1 MTFGLKTIAAAA
13 ALAVGMTSV
22 ASAQTLRVAH
32 VDPDDW
38 TASKKGAAAH
48 IFKNI
53 VEGETDLT
61 VELFPAG
68 ALGNETELV
77 AQAQEGLTQVAIVSG
92 AMSKVCAA
100 AGVLDIPYTFS
111 SATIAWDVLDGEF
124 GDALAEHCLAE
135 TGLRTLAYGET
146 GFRNFTNG
154 TREIRS
160 PEDMEGLKFRVQ
172 PIPLY
177 VEMVKGLGGEPTP
190 IAWTELPNA
199 LSTGVV
205 DGQENPVGTI
215 YNNGL
220 HKLQKY
226 MTLDG
231 HVYAADFIVISD
243 EFYETLSPA
252 EQAVVKKAARVAGN
266 MGRSIQQWGTAE
278 GVLKVQEEGMQVY
291 SPTADEIAAFA
302 AKAQPA
308 VVEYLRGELGD
319 DAVWIDRLKRPLPQ
333 RNNLTI
339 LRGSRFRAA
348 PNSIYDPQERV
359 PIWTRS
365 TVAFN
370 ACLPLA
376 QDCRWRWFLRSF
388 SSTPC
393 VAIRWVNRSPGAKNC
408 RSI

>member
-1 MTFGLKTIAAAA
+1 MTFNFTKLAATA
-13 ALAVGMTSV
+13 ALAIGLTT
-22 ASAQTLRVAH
+22 AAGAQTIRVAH

-77 AQAQEGLTQVAIVSG
+77 GQAQEGLTQVVLVSG
-92 AMSKVCAA
+92 AMSKVCPA

-111 SATIAWDVLDGEF
+111 SATIAWDVLDGDF
-124 GDALAEHCLAE
+124 GDALAEHCLAQ

-146 GFRNFTNG
+146 GFRNFTNN
-154 TREIRS
+154 TREIRT
-160 PEDMEGLKFRVQ
+160 PEDMAGLKFRVQ

-205 DGQENPVGTI
+205 DGQENPVGVI

-220 HKLQKY
+220 HKLQKF

-231 HVYAADFIVISD
+231 HVYAADFILISD
-243 EFYETLSPA
+243 EFYQSLSPA
-252 EQAVVKKAARVAGN
+252 EQAVVAKAARVAGT
-266 MGRSIQQWGTAE
+266 MGRAIQQWGTAD
-278 GVLKVQEEGMQVY
+278 GVNKVQQEGMQVY

-302 AKAQPA
+302 EKAQPA

-319 DAVWIDRLKRPLPQ
+319 DAVWIDRLQ
-333 RNNLTI
+333 Q
-339 LRGSRFRAA
+339 A
-348 PNSIYDPQERV
+348 
-359 PIWTRS
+359 
-365 TVAFN
+365 VAD
-370 ACLPLA
+370 A
-376 QDCRWRWFLRSF
+376 R
-388 SSTPC
+388 
-393 VAIRWVNRSPGAKNC
+393 
-408 RSI
+408 

>member
-1 MTFGLKTIAAAA
+1 MTFDLTKLAATA
-13 ALAVGMTSV
+13 ALTIGLATAAG
-22 ASAQTLRVAH
+22 AQTLRVAH

-61 VELFPAG
+61 VEIFPAG
-68 ALGNETELV
+68 ALGNEDELV
-77 AQAQEGLTQVAIVSG
+77 AQAQEGLTQVVLVSG
-92 AMSKVCAA
+92 AMSKVCKA
-100 AGVLDIPYTFS
+100 AGVLDIPYTFA

-124 GDALAEHCLAE
+124 GAALADHCLTE

-146 GFRNFTNG
+146 GFRNFTNN

-160 PEDMEGLKFRVQ
+160 PADMEGLKFRVQ

-205 DGQENPVGTI
+205 DGQENPVGVI

-243 EFYETLSPA
+243 EFYQSLTPA
-252 EQAVVKKAARVAGN
+252 EQAVVARAARVAGT
-266 MGRSIQQWGTAE
+266 MGRAIQQWSTAE
-278 GVLKVQEEGMQVY
+278 GVNKVQAEGMQVY
-291 SPTADEIAAFA
+291 APTAEEIAAFA
-302 AKAQPA
+302 EKAQPA

-319 DAVWIDRLKRPLPQ
+319 DAVWIDRLQ
-333 RNNLTI
+333 
-339 LRGSRFRAA
+339 AA
-348 PNSIYDPQERV
+348 
-359 PIWTRS
+359 
-365 TVAFN
+365 VAEAAN
-370 ACLPLA
+370 
-376 QDCRWRWFLRSF
+376 
-388 SSTPC
+388 
-393 VAIRWVNRSPGAKNC
+393 
-408 RSI
+408 